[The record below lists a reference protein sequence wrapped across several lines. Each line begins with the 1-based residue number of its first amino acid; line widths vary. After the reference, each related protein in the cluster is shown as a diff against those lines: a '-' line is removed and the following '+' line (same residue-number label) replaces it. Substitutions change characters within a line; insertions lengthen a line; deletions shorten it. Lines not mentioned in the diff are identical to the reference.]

1 MGERA
6 KETLKLQFN
15 KRLRLEFHG
24 ARITSD
30 AGLLACREL
39 DEVLELTEMAP
50 VYLQETRG
58 GRNVQHEL
66 VPLLRQSVYSRLA
79 GYEDTND
86 AVRLARDPAM
96 QAVVGRRALEK
107 QAASTNTL
115 SRFETEVLVTEDN
128 LRGLGQMNAEWIDH
142 AMARTRHRR
151 IILDMDSSE
160 SPVYGEQEGAT
171 YNGHFETVCYHPL
184 FLFNEFGDCEG
195 AMLRPG
201 NVHSAERWRE
211 VLEPIVERY
220 KKRGIRLLFRADAA
234 FAKPE
239 VYEYLEQRDIGY
251 AIRLPAN
258 EVLHEHIKHLLKRP
272 VGRPPKK
279 PSIWY
284 HDFQYQAKSWEHPRR
299 VVAKVEWHWGELFP
313 RVGFV
318 VTNLSAKPEGVVHF
332 YNKRGTAEQWIKE
345 GKYAL
350 NWTRLSCHRFVANQV
365 RLHLFV
371 LAYNLGNFLRR
382 LCLPKTINDWSL
394 RSLQVKLIKMGGRI
408 VRHARKIIFQLAEV
422 AVPRDLF
429 AAILER
435 ITRLRLSPG

>member
-1 MGERA
+1 MGEKA
-6 KETLKLQFN
+6 KEVLKLQFD

-50 VYLQETRG
+50 IYLQETRG

-96 QAVVGRRALEK
+96 QAVVGRRAMEK

-115 SRFETEVLVTEDN
+115 SRFETEVLVTEEN
-128 LRGLGQMNAEWIDH
+128 LRGLGQLNTQWVSQ
-142 AMARTRHRR
+142 AMARTPHQRV
-151 IILDMDSSE
+151 ILDMDSSE
-160 SPVYGEQEGAT
+160 SPVYGEQEGAA

-195 AMLRPG
+195 AMLRSG
-201 NVHSAERWRE
+201 NVHSAERWRQ

-220 KKRGIRLLFRADAA
+220 RKTGVRLLFRADAA

-239 VYEYLEQRDIGY
+239 VYEYLEPRDIGY

-258 EVLHEHIKHLLKRP
+258 QVLQEHINHLLKRP

-279 PSIWY
+279 PIIRY
-284 HDFQYQAKSWEHPRR
+284 HDFQYQAKIWNHPRR
-299 VVAKVEWHWGELFP
+299 VVAKVEWHQGQLFP
-313 RVGFV
+313 RVGFI

-332 YNKRGTAEQWIKE
+332 YNGRGTAEQWIKE

-350 NWTRLSCHRFVANQV
+350 NWTRLSCHKFVANQV
-365 RLHLFV
+365 RLQLFV

-382 LCLPKTINDWSL
+382 LGLPKAIKDWSL

-408 VRHARKIIFQLAEV
+408 VRHARQIVFQLAEV
-422 AVPRDLF
+422 AVPRELF

-435 ITRLRLSPG
+435 ISRLRLAPG

>member
-1 MGERA
+1 
-6 KETLKLQFN
+6 
-15 KRLRLEFHG
+15 
-24 ARITSD
+24 
-30 AGLLACREL
+30 
-39 DEVLELTEMAP
+39 
-50 VYLQETRG
+50 
-58 GRNVQHEL
+58 
-66 VPLLRQSVYSRLA
+66 
-79 GYEDTND
+79 
-86 AVRLARDPAM
+86 
-96 QAVVGRRALEK
+96 
-107 QAASTNTL
+107 
-115 SRFETEVLVTEDN
+115 
-128 LRGLGQMNAEWIDH
+128 
-142 AMARTRHRR
+142 
-151 IILDMDSSE
+151 MDSSE
-160 SPVYGEQEGAT
+160 SPVHGKQEGAT

-201 NVHSAERWRE
+201 NVHSTERWRE

-239 VYEYLEQRDIGY
+239 VYEYLEKRDIGY

-258 EVLHEHIKHLLKRP
+258 EVLHKHIKHLLKRP
-272 VGRPPKK
+272 VGRPLKK

-284 HDFQYQAKSWEHPRR
+284 HDFQYQAKSWEHLRR
-299 VVAKVEWHWGELFP
+299 VVAKVEWHRGELFP

-332 YNKRGTAEQWIKE
+332 YNRRGTAEQWIKE

-365 RLHLFV
+365 RLQLFV

-382 LCLPKTINDWSL
+382 LCLPKAINDWSL